1 MRNTLRTAAIALSL
15 FVLASPSLAT
25 ENVTPQRTPS
35 SETIAEVPTEIAE
48 SATLDRSQCEPVEI
62 IPGSDFVPSSE
73 DGEPGTWIIGGEP
86 YAYSEYE
93 DEELY
98 PLPDCVPG
106 PLSQAQSDMIA
117 EVCSQGAFPGMSRYT
132 ETMCHFDTKE
142 PQ

>member
-1 MRNTLRTAAIALSL
+1 MRNTLRTASIALAL
-15 FVLASPSLAT
+15 VVLAAPSFAT
-25 ENVTPQRTPS
+25 ESTTPQR
-35 SETIAEVPTEIAE
+35 ETIPPTTEVPTEIGE

-62 IPGSDFVPSSE
+62 IPGSDFLPSSE

-93 DEELY
+93 DEALY

-106 PLSQAQSDMIA
+106 PLSRAQDDMIA

-132 ETMCHFDTKE
+132 ETVCNYSE
-142 PQ
+142 EN